1 MIMRVFTLLIVSLPL
16 FSFSQKVELHI
27 KDFDTKQP
35 VIAAT
40 IAYKN
45 KPIAKSNA
53 VGKALIDLEYR
64 IVMVYAMG
72 FDSTEVVLGGTNQI
86 VYLYKKDNKLKE
98 VIVKP
103 WIDEFANSLIRK
115 MMDKAKDNHPDRLSS
130 YQFYTYSKFTADAK
144 EDTGKMKKDTS
155 NIKKEMKDSF
165 DLKEASDY
173 MKNNKLFVW
182 ERLTVF
188 KHDKSLGTKK
198 VLLNSNM
205 SGFKMPIYE
214 LLAITLDE
222 VNFLPRM
229 FRSEAYKEY
238 YFRLE
243 DSMQMEGRKTY
254 TVAFYPFKRSK
265 NKRSRHGYVR
275 IDAENYGCMAYK
287 GTTKQGFFE
296 LNNQLVE
303 GKVFTKDM
311 FVNLTNSM
319 IQMGNFSTNTI
330 YKLTVQSL
338 EVPKSFNKSDFKGYD
353 AEISPSLN
361 DKKSNEILA
370 QLRGSDSL
378 DQREKN
384 TFVSLDSLVRKNN
397 IENKLRLLLALRNG
411 NIKLGKFNL
420 DLVDLMQ
427 FNQYEGFR
435 MNIAGETNFS
445 FHPKLSFRGKLGYG
459 FGDQRFKYQLGTS
472 YLFSYQNQSKVSILY
487 ENDVFAAGRTFQS
500 LSTKLDYFNHLVN
513 LWYFGNFYQSHSVKA
528 SFQSDLHKYL
538 EQKISL
544 QYENVSVKFPYIF
557 KGLDMTNTNFMN
569 ANLELNYYPKTKF
582 IVTPEGKFKIQSRP
596 TIIKVNYAYRHPQ
609 NSSFSPYHTL
619 NLEGQTS
626 ISHPLGKTNGLLH
639 LGYIQGDA
647 SIISL
652 YEGRGSSRRNTNL
665 ISTFDFGSYQ
675 FFETMEPSSFY
686 SDRYAAIF
694 IKHQI
699 PAIKVGVKYE
709 LQLSLIYKALFG
721 DISKPNDH
729 SLPLEA
735 PSKLYQETGLEW
747 DQIVKKLPIGLGLY
761 YRFGAYHRGE
771 FTDNFAARL
780 LIKL

>member
-1 MIMRVFTLLIVSLPL
+1 
-16 FSFSQKVELHI
+16 
-27 KDFDTKQP
+27 
-35 VIAAT
+35 
-40 IAYKN
+40 
-45 KPIAKSNA
+45 
-53 VGKALIDLEYR
+53 
-64 IVMVYAMG
+64 
-72 FDSTEVVLGGTNQI
+72 
-86 VYLYKKDNKLKE
+86 
-98 VIVKP
+98 
-103 WIDEFANSLIRK
+103 
-115 MMDKAKDNHPDRLSS
+115 
-130 YQFYTYSKFTADAK
+130 
-144 EDTGKMKKDTS
+144 
-155 NIKKEMKDSF
+155 
-165 DLKEASDY
+165 
-173 MKNNKLFVW
+173 
-182 ERLTVF
+182 
-188 KHDKSLGTKK
+188 
-198 VLLNSNM
+198 M

-229 FRSEAYKEY
+229 FRSDAYKEY

-275 IDAENYGCMAYK
+275 IDAENYGCMSYK

-311 FVNLTNSM
+311 FVNLTNAM
-319 IQMGNFSTNTI
+319 IQVDNLSTNTI
-330 YKLTVQSL
+330 YKLTVQNL

-361 DKKSNEILA
+361 DKKSTEILA

-384 TFVSLDSLVRKNN
+384 TFISLDSLVRKNN

-420 DLVDLMQ
+420 DIVDLMQ

-445 FHPKLSFRGKLGYG
+445 FHTKLSFRGKLGYG

-472 YLFSYQNQSKVSILY
+472 YLFNYQNQSKVSILY

-544 QYENVSVKFPYIF
+544 QYENVSVKFPYTF
-557 KGLDMTNTNFMN
+557 RGLDMTNTNFMN
-569 ANLELNYYPKTKF
+569 ATLELNYYPKTKF
-582 IVTPEGKFKIQSRP
+582 IVTPEGKYKIQSRP
-596 TIIKVNYAYRHPQ
+596 TIFKVNYAYKHPQ

-619 NLEGQTS
+619 NLESQTS
-626 ISHPLGKTNGLLH
+626 ISYPLCKTDCQLN
-639 LGYIQGDA
+639 LGYI
-647 SIISL
+647 
-652 YEGRGSSRRNTNL
+652 
-665 ISTFDFGSYQ
+665 
-675 FFETMEPSSFY
+675 
-686 SDRYAAIF
+686 
-694 IKHQI
+694 
-699 PAIKVGVKYE
+699 
-709 LQLSLIYKALFG
+709 
-721 DISKPNDH
+721 
-729 SLPLEA
+729 
-735 PSKLYQETGLEW
+735 
-747 DQIVKKLPIGLGLY
+747 
-761 YRFGAYHRGE
+761 
-771 FTDNFAARL
+771 
-780 LIKL
+780 